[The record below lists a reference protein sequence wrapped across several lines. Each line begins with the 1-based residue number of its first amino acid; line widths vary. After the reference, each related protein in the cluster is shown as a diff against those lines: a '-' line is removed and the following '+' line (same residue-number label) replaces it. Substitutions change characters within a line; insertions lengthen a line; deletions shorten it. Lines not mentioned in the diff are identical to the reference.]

1 MIQFINLDE
10 VDLWAG
16 KSHIKTEIGFD
27 VNEIADGKSLEEHLE
42 GVEYFKELIK
52 RGIPILPPL
61 VKKTDKGYIKL
72 DGFKRLMAYKE
83 LGIKEVKV
91 FVIKDGQEIEY
102 DGKIMKCEE
111 GGQSYLIFKH
121 AIDFTQIPEK

>member
-1 MIQFINLDE
+1 MIIELNKIE
-10 VDLWAG
+10 IWG
-16 KSHIKTEIGFD
+16 GPSHIKTENGFD
-27 VNEIADGKSLEEHLE
+27 VDEKMDGKSKKDHLE
-42 GVEYFKELIK
+42 GIEYFKKLIK

-83 LGIKEVKV
+83 LGIKEVEV

-102 DGKIMKCEE
+102 EGKIMKCEE
-111 GGQSYLIFKH
+111 GGQSYLIFKD